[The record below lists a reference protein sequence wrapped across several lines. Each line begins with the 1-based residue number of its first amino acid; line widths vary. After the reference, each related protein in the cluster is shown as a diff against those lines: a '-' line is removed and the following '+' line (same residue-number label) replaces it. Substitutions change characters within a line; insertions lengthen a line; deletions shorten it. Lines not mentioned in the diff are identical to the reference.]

1 MTTSSNSQGRLAG
14 LFWFLTALTGGFGM
28 FYIRSK
34 VFVPGDA
41 SATAAHIIAS
51 EFLFR
56 AAIVGILFSQVFF
69 FFFGLT
75 LFRLF
80 KDVDRKTA
88 KVLLTS
94 SMMTVGIA
102 VVNILN
108 LFGALVVLSNPDYAK
123 VFTPDQLNAVATFFL
138 RMNGSFGQGLLEIF
152 WTPFYLCFGL
162 LVIKSRFLPKIIGI
176 LLIMMSVPYTI
187 NVFTKFLVPQFYP
200 ALFTQLAMAFGALGG
215 IPTMF
220 WLLIRGAQEQ
230 TQGEQVSVRAVAAQ
244 AN

>member
-1 MTTSSNSQGRLAG
+1 MQMTTTTSTNSQGRLAG
-14 LFWFLTALTGGFGM
+14 LLWFLTALTGGFGM

-41 SATAAHIIAS
+41 SATAAHIVTA

-56 AAIVGILFSQVFF
+56 AAIVNILLSQVFF

-80 KDVDRKTA
+80 KGVDRKTVT
-88 KVLLTS
+88 VLFAS

-102 VVNILN
+102 VVNVLN
-108 LFGALVVLSNPDYAK
+108 LFGALVVLTNADYAK
-123 VFTPDQLNAVATFFL
+123 VFTHEQLNAVATFFL

-162 LVIKSRFLPKIIGI
+162 LVLKSRFLPKILGVL
-176 LLIMMSVPYTI
+176 LLIMSIGYAVNI
-187 NVFTKFLVPQFYP
+187 LTKFLVPQFYP
-200 ALFTQLAMAFGALGG
+200 AFFTQLAMSLGALGG
-215 IPTMF
+215 IPTML
-220 WLLIRGAQEQ
+220 WLLIMGAKDQPL
-230 TQGEQVSVRAVAAQ
+230 VDRAS
-244 AN
+244 

>member
-1 MTTSSNSQGRLAG
+1 
-14 LFWFLTALTGGFGM
+14 M

-41 SATAAHIIAS
+41 AATAAHIVAS

-56 AAIVGILFSQVFF
+56 AAIVNILVSQVFF

-80 KDVDRKTA
+80 KDIDRKTA
-88 KVLLTS
+88 TVLLAA

-102 VVNILN
+102 VVNVLN
-108 LFGALVVLSNPDYAK
+108 LFGALVAVSQADYLK
-123 VFTPDQLNAVATFFL
+123 VFTPEQLNAIATFFL

-162 LVIKSRFLPKIIGI
+162 LVLKSRFLPKILGVL
-176 LLIMMSVPYTI
+176 LLIMSIGYAVNI
-187 NVFTKFLVPQFYP
+187 LTKFLVPQFYP
-200 ALFTQLAMAFGALGG
+200 AFFTQLAMSLGALGG
-215 IPTMF
+215 IPTML
-220 WLLIRGAQEQ
+220 WLLIMGAKDQPL
-230 TQGEQVSVRAVAAQ
+230 VDRAS
-244 AN
+244 